1 MKEDWAA
8 LACFL
13 HVALGSKSERSSN
26 PKNTKGYLDMKC
38 MLMAVLR
45 KKKNDFCARAQKFRS
60 IKWVSGE

>member
-26 PKNTKGYLDMKC
+26 PKNTKGFLDMKC

-45 KKKNDFCARAQKFRS
+45 KKKIISVRELRNSEAS
-60 IKWVSGE
+60 SG